1 MKKSVKILCTLLI
14 LTTLVIPT
22 SAILLPTRHVTR
34 MNTLNEDFDPLDENI
49 IVTVTIKEIRALKT
63 IDILSNPDFYVKVTI
78 NDKEFISD
86 VWQNMMYVE
95 NLNWSASY
103 EVPKDNEFVNVTIAL
118 WDKGNGVDR
127 LCDISPDSGNFTQAR
142 TAELTYSIATGIWW
156 GRGDSI
162 DDDNYMGDD
171 YLGDP
176 SGYGRLSGI
185 DDNSVY
191 EQDGDCE
198 LWFTISQNDFDGD
211 GFPYW
216 LEVNMYNTSPLINN
230 RGEDADNDGVPLEWE
245 YRFGLT
251 YSEWGHHDE
260 GYFMEYDPFRWE
272 NHSTLDPD
280 NDGLDNIEE
289 FRTWQWGSD
298 PFRQDIFIELDQME
312 KGLNGQGST
321 VPTEAFDLLRDSY
334 ARHNIVWHIDDGR
347 LGGGEFVPFKENYT
361 DNDIDLWYWNY
372 FMHGDA
378 MNWRRGVF
386 RWCIMPYSGYW
397 ANGFTFGS
405 EINRTFALDCFLIA
419 TSYHEMRSKILL
431 IIDGL
436 NRGTFNR
443 EMNRAYVYAGAI
455 MHETGHTLGGH
466 APGCDV
472 QDSQY
477 PWQLNY
483 WRFAPYK
490 SCMNYRYI
498 YKGVVDYSDGSHGKN
513 DYDDWGNIDLT
524 LINPGIRW

>member
-1 MKKSVKILCTLLI
+1 MLL
-14 LTTLVIPT
+14 
-22 SAILLPTRHVTR
+22 H
-34 MNTLNEDFDPLDENI
+34 EDFDPLDEHI
-49 IVTVTIKEIRALKT
+49 IVTVAINEIRALKT
-63 IDILSNPDFYVKVTI
+63 IDILSDPDFYLKITI

-95 NLNWSASY
+95 NPNWSVSS
-103 EVPKDNEFVNVTIAL
+103 EVPKDNEFVNVTIEL
-118 WDKGNGVDR
+118 WDKGKGMDF
-127 LCDISPDSGNFTQAR
+127 LCDISPDSGNYTQAR

-156 GRGDSI
+156 GRGDTI
-162 DDDNYMGDD
+162 DDDNYLGDD

-185 DDNSVY
+185 DDNSIY
-191 EQDGDCE
+191 EQDRDCE
-198 LWFTISQNDFDGD
+198 LWFTITQNDFDGD

-216 LEVNMYNTSPLINN
+216 LEVNMYNTSPLMNN

-251 YSEWGHHDE
+251 YRPWGHDE
-260 GYFMEYDPFRWE
+260 GYLMEYDPFKWE

-280 NDGLDNIEE
+280 SDGLDNIEE
-289 FRTWQWGSD
+289 YRTWQWGAD

-312 KGLNGQGST
+312 KGPEGQGSA
-321 VPTEAFDLLRDSY
+321 VPIEAFDLLRYSY
-334 ARHNIVWHIDDGR
+334 SRHNIVWHIDDGR
-347 LGGGEFVPFKENYT
+347 LGGGEFVPFKNNYT
-361 DNDIDLWYWNY
+361 DNDINQWYWNY
-372 FMHGDA
+372 FMHGDSQ
-378 MNWRRGVF
+378 NWRRGVF
-386 RWCIMPYSGYW
+386 RWCIMPYNGYW
-397 ANGFTFGS
+397 ANGFTFS
-405 EINRTFALDCFLIA
+405 SRINGTFALDCFLIA
-419 TSYHEMRSKILL
+419 TSYHEMRSKILP

-443 EMNRAYVYAGAI
+443 EMSRAYVYAGAI
-455 MHETGHTLGGH
+455 MHETGHTLGCH

-513 DYDDWGNIDLT
+513 DYDDWENNDLT
-524 LINPGIRW
+524 LINPGTHW